1 MSEKITGKF
10 EHIIF
15 RHDESYFTVARF
27 TLQSLDERNIVV
39 TGYLPVIE
47 EEFLYDLEGSYTEH
61 PKYGMQFSIKTYRR
75 VMPTDLDSLINYLSS
90 PLFVGIGKKLA
101 QRIVDELGNECIAI
115 IKENPDSLDQ
125 IEKMTSKKKAAIIEG
140 LNTENDTFEEALQFF
155 STHGLGIRNIIR
167 LNRVYGKDA
176 ISKISENPYR
186 VIEECDGFG
195 FKTADKIA
203 LSIGY
208 ELDHPYR
215 LEAYLATIVM
225 DMCMR
230 SGDSYVLDSVLKS
243 EFSKRVGSMDVEYEE
258 YCTRL
263 LKKRRLIREENRIY
277 PVSQYDAEQNIS
289 TFLNLFPYEKLDPF
303 STEQLDDHLQDIQEK
318 LSITYDAKQIDA
330 LQKFFNED
338 FMILTGGPGTGK
350 TTVVRGMVSIFKK
363 LYPLANIACCAPTG
377 RAAKRLAELTEVDTY
392 TIHSLL
398 MWDLESNT
406 FGKNANEPL
415 FIDLLIVDEFSM
427 VDNWLFYNLVNA
439 SVHIKKICL
448 IGDENQLP
456 SVSPGCLLKDLI
468 ESDMFPVVRLEHIF
482 RQKEGSDV
490 IELARQ
496 IRTGSVDFTSLKQDV
511 AFFETNQYGVK
522 DRVVHIVQ
530 QAIDRGY
537 EIKDIQVLACMYQ
550 GVAGIDR
557 LNSALQEC
565 FNPPSKE
572 LREVKVGYRI
582 FREGDKILQL
592 KNQPDDD
599 IYNGDIGKLVEIIY
613 PSEDPNN
620 TLRLV
625 VDYEGIYVEYA
636 PENFERITHAY
647 CISVHKS
654 QGSEYPIV
662 IFPLVEQQRHM
673 LQKSLVYTAIT
684 RAKKSL
690 VLLGNPTILTES
702 VHKEDRRRETTL
714 KQRLLGVQEV

>member
-1 MSEKITGKF
+1 MTEKITGKF
-10 EHIIF
+10 EHTIF

-27 TLQSLDERNIVV
+27 TLQSLDEKSIVV
-39 TGYLPVIE
+39 TGYLPGIE
-47 EEFLYDLEGSYTEH
+47 EDFLYDLEGSYTEH

-75 VMPTDLDSLINYLSS
+75 VMPSDLDSLIDYLSG

-101 QRIVDELGNECIAI
+101 ERIVDVLGYDCITK
-115 IKENPDSLDQ
+115 IKENPDILD
-125 IEKMTSKKKAAIIEG
+125 EVDKMTAKKKAAIVEG
-140 LNTENDTFEEALQFF
+140 LNTENDSFEEALQFF

-167 LNRVYGKDA
+167 LNRAYGKDA
-176 ISKISENPYR
+176 IAKISENPYR

-203 LSIGY
+203 LSMGY
-208 ELDHPYR
+208 ETDHPYR

-225 DMCMR
+225 DQCMR
-230 SGDSYVLDSVLKS
+230 TGNSFVVESELKN
-243 EFSKRVGSMDVEYEE
+243 EFIKRVGFKDVDYDE
-258 YCTRL
+258 YCQRL
-263 LKKRRLIREENRIY
+263 LKKRRLIKEDHRIY

-289 TFLNLFPYEKLDPF
+289 TFLNLFPYEKIDPF
-303 STEQLDDHLQDIQEK
+303 NTDQLNEHLKEIQEK
-318 LSITYDAKQIDA
+318 LNINYDPKQMDA
-330 LQKFFNED
+330 LNHFFNED

-363 LYPLANIACCAPTG
+363 LYPLATIACCAPTG
-377 RAAKRLAELTEVDTY
+377 RAAKRLAELTEVDSN

-398 MWDLESNT
+398 QWDLESNT

-427 VDNWLFYNLVNA
+427 VDNWLFYNLAQA
-439 SVHIKKICL
+439 SVHVKKICL

-522 DRVVHIVQ
+522 DHVVHIVQ
-530 QAIDRGY
+530 QALDRGY
-537 EIKDIQVLACMYQ
+537 ELKDIQVLACMYQ
-550 GVAGIDR
+550 GASGIDR
-557 LNSALQEC
+557 LNNALQEC
-565 FNPPSKE
+565 FNPPTSE

-599 IYNGDIGKLVEIIY
+599 IYNGDIGKLVEIVY
-613 PSEDPNN
+613 PNEDPNN

-625 VDYEGIYVEYA
+625 VDYEGIFVEYS

-690 VLLGNPTILTES
+690 VLIGSKAILNEA
-702 VHKEDRRRETTL
+702 VHKEDKRRETTL
-714 KQRLLGVQEV
+714 IQRLLGNVE